1 MSYTQSMSREVI
13 HAVTLILT
21 IGLAFLYGQ
30 STLSAYDLQVSA
42 VIFIFFF
49 LVRRFIP
56 SSKSRLLE
64 SVIFTFIIISIVIST
79 GGVDSPFYFLV
90 YFLLF
95 SLSLLLEPVISI
107 TTTIAFIIFFL
118 LTLPQ
123 NQDLASLLPI
133 FSLAFLTPF
142 ALLLGEEFVRNK
154 RLKEA
159 SSLRQKDTLLFLS
172 LLMKNHLKAIR
183 EAVTNFMGDRELSRI
198 SHHTKEMEKLIE
210 RYEKES

>member
-1 MSYTQSMSREVI
+1 MSREVI

-107 TTTIAFIIFFL
+107 TTTIALIIFFL

>member
-107 TTTIAFIIFFL
+107 TTTIALIIFFL